1 MFYLL
6 LAIVQSS
13 MISIL
18 LRLSSG
24 KIRANISMLAF
35 NYMTCSFLGAAYAG
49 FAPGMTAQPGFGT
62 ALGLGIVNGIL
73 LLTSFI
79 LMQASVRKNGVV
91 LTSVFTKLG
100 LLVPV
105 VLSVVVFREMP
116 TWLQVAGFC
125 IAVAAIIVINLN
137 KAEDTGRFDWS
148 LILLLLLA
156 GGTDAMAKI
165 YEALGPASLTDPYLF
180 FSFGAAL
187 VLCIP
192 VVLAKKERPGFRELL
207 FGILI
212 GVPNFFSSKFLLAA
226 LESIPAV
233 VAYPTFSVST
243 LLLITLTGVLA
254 FREKLSKRQ
263 WAALA
268 AILAALVMLNV

>member
-24 KIRANISMLAF
+24 KIKANISMLAF
-35 NYMTCSFLGAAYAG
+35 NYLTCSILGGLYAG
-49 FAPGMTAQPGFGT
+49 LTPVMTVHSSFGI
-62 ALGLGIVNGIL
+62 AVGLGIVNGIL

-105 VLSVVVFREMP
+105 VLSVVAFREMP
-116 TWLQVAGFC
+116 TWLQIIGFC
-125 IAVAAIIVINLN
+125 IAVTASIVINLN
-137 KAEDTGRFDWS
+137 NGEKAGRFDWS
-148 LILLLLLA
+148 LVLLLLLA

-165 YEALGPASLTDPYLF
+165 YESLGSADLSDPYLF

-192 VVLAKKERPGFRELL
+192 VVLSKKERPGFRELL
-207 FGILI
+207 FGVLI
-212 GVPNFFSSKFLLAA
+212 GIPNFFSSKFLLMA
-226 LESIPAV
+226 LNTVPAV

-243 LLLITLTGVLA
+243 LLLITITGVLA
-254 FREKLSKRQ
+254 FREKLSKLQ
-263 WAALA
+263 WASLA
-268 AILAALVMLNV
+268 AILVALVMLNV

>member
-35 NYMTCSFLGAAYAG
+35 NYMTCSVLGAAYAG
-49 FAPGMTAQPGFGT
+49 FAPGMTAQSGFGT

-105 VLSVVVFREMP
+105 VLSVLVFREMP

-137 KAEDTGRFDWS
+137 KAEETGRFDWS

-156 GGTDAMAKI
+156 GGTDAMAKV
-165 YEALGPASLTDPYLF
+165 YEALGPAALADPYLF

-192 VVLAKKERPGFRELL
+192 VVLTKKERPGFRELL
-207 FGILI
+207 FGVLI
-212 GVPNFFSSKFLLAA
+212 GIPNFFSSKFLLMA
-226 LESIPAV
+226 LNTVPAV

-254 FREKLSKRQ
+254 FREKLNRLQ
-263 WAALA
+263 WAALC

>member
-35 NYMTCSFLGAAYAG
+35 NYMTCSILGAAYAG
-49 FAPGMTAQPGFGT
+49 FAPGMTAQTGFGT

-79 LMQASVRKNGVV
+79 LMQSSVRKNGVV

-105 VLSVVVFREMP
+105 VLSVLVFREMP

-137 KAEDTGRFDWS
+137 KAEETGRFDWS

-165 YEALGPASLTDPYLF
+165 YEALGPAALSDPYLF

-192 VVLAKKERPGFRELL
+192 VVLMKKERPGFRELL

-212 GVPNFFSSKFLLAA
+212 GVPNFFSSKFLLVA
-226 LESIPAV
+226 LETVPAV

-268 AILAALVMLNV
+268 AILIALVMLNV

>member
-1 MFYLL
+1 MFFLL

-24 KIRANISMLAF
+24 QIKANISMLAF
-35 NYMTCSFLGAAYAG
+35 NYLTCSFLGAVYAG
-49 FAPGMTAQPGFGT
+49 FTPGMTVHPGFGS
-62 ALGLGIVNGIL
+62 ALGLGVVNGIL

-79 LMQASVRKNGVV
+79 LMQSSVRKNGVV
-91 LTSVFTKLG
+91 LTSIFTKLG

-105 VLSVVVFREMP
+105 VLSVLVFREMP
-116 TWLQVAGFC
+116 TWMQIAGFC
-125 IAVAAIIVINLN
+125 IAVTASIVINLN
-137 KAEDTGRFDWS
+137 KGERTGRFDWS
-148 LILLLLLA
+148 LVILLLLA

-165 YEALGPASLTDPYLF
+165 YESLGSPDLSDPYLF

-187 VLCIP
+187 LLSVP
-192 VVLAKKERPGFRELL
+192 VVLAKKERPRFREFL
-207 FGILI
+207 FGVLI
-212 GVPNFFSSKFLLAA
+212 GIPNFFSSKFLLAA
-226 LESIPAV
+226 LKTVPAV

-254 FREKLSKRQ
+254 FREKLSKLQ

-268 AILAALVMLNV
+268 AILVALVMLNV

>member
-6 LAIVQSS
+6 LAIAQSA

-18 LRLSSG
+18 LRISSG
-24 KIRANISMLAF
+24 KIKANISMLAF
-35 NYMTCSFLGAAYAG
+35 NYLTCSALGALYAG
-49 FAPGMTAQPGFGT
+49 FTPEMATHSGFGA
-62 ALGLGIVNGIL
+62 ALGLGVINGIL

-91 LTSVFTKLG
+91 LTSIFTKLG

-105 VLSVVVFREMP
+105 ALSVLVFREMP

-125 IAVAAIIVINLN
+125 IAIAAIIVINWN
-137 KAEDTGRFDWS
+137 KDASAGRFDWS
-148 LILLLLLA
+148 LIFLLLLA

-165 YEALGPASLTDPYLF
+165 YDVLGAAELTDPYLF

-187 VLCIP
+187 VLCGI
-192 VVLAKKERPGFRELL
+192 VVMAKKERPGFVELL

-212 GVPNFFSSKFLLAA
+212 GIPNFFSSKFLLGA
-226 LESIPAV
+226 LTTVPAV

-243 LLLITLTGVLA
+243 LLLITLTGVLV
-254 FREKLSKRQ
+254 FREKLSRRQ
-263 WAALA
+263 WGALA
-268 AILAALVMLNV
+268 AILVALVMLNV

>member
-35 NYMTCSFLGAAYAG
+35 NYMTCSVLGAAYAG
-49 FAPGMTAQPGFGT
+49 FATGMTAQSGFGT

-79 LMQASVRKNGVV
+79 LMQSSVRKNGVV

-105 VLSVVVFREMP
+105 VLSVLVFREMP

-137 KAEDTGRFDWS
+137 KAEETGRFDWS

-156 GGTDAMAKI
+156 GGTDAMAKV
-165 YEALGPASLTDPYLF
+165 YEALGPAALSDPYLF

-192 VVLAKKERPGFRELL
+192 VVLTKKERPGFRELL

-212 GVPNFFSSKFLLAA
+212 GVPNFFSSKFLLMA
-226 LESIPAV
+226 LNTVPAV

-268 AILAALVMLNV
+268 AILIALVMLNV

>member
-24 KIRANISMLAF
+24 KIKANISMLAF
-35 NYMTCSFLGAAYAG
+35 NYLTCSILGGLYAG
-49 FAPGMTAQPGFGT
+49 LIPVMTVHSGFGI
-62 ALGLGIVNGIL
+62 AVGLGIVNGIL

-116 TWLQVAGFC
+116 TWLQITGFC
-125 IAVAAIIVINLN
+125 MAVTASIVINLSN
-137 KAEDTGRFDWS
+137 GEKAGRYDWS
-148 LILLLLLA
+148 IR
-156 GGTDAMAKI
+156 K
-165 YEALGPASLTDPYLF
+165 
-180 FSFGAAL
+180 
-187 VLCIP
+187 
-192 VVLAKKERPGFRELL
+192 
-207 FGILI
+207 
-212 GVPNFFSSKFLLAA
+212 
-226 LESIPAV
+226 
-233 VAYPTFSVST
+233 YP
-243 LLLITLTGVLA
+243 
-254 FREKLSKRQ
+254 
-263 WAALA
+263 
-268 AILAALVMLNV
+268 